1 MLPLKDLLSEILQ
14 DWPDISGEH
23 FKGNDFAARFR
34 EVFPAC
40 LQSHFNNPLG
50 HLQVQTHIGY
60 STWGEVP
67 YLAILDQRLT
77 KTVKTQFF
85 VAYLFKADG
94 EGVYLSLVQGTGE
107 TQIDIDYTA
116 NRLRKVVPGLQSWGL
131 VDIDLVASK
140 QLGKSCQKGNIIA
153 KYYPADDLPNEAVLQ
168 RDLQDILA
176 LYARARDF
184 YRGKA
189 RLTLSYDDVGSVD
202 LPKPFILLAGISGT
216 GKTRFVR
223 EQVQLTGN
231 LKETYALVS
240 VRPDWHDPSDLL
252 GYVSRLGKE
261 AEYVVTDVLRFM
273 VSAWKDIADN
283 GLSFADGL
291 LGWGETTPQDNCIRP
306 FWLCLDEMNLAPV
319 EQYFADYLSVLET
332 RHWASTTELNNGE
345 PIYQCEALL
354 KSLVFDQLNSTAQ
367 FKLRTALGLDL
378 PDYDKLW
385 LYFIEN
391 GIPLPFNLIVAGTV
405 NMDDTT
411 HGFSR
416 KVIDRALT
424 LDFGMFFPNRFD
436 EFFDPRHQPKALDY
450 PRLSKVGKEDLLNI
464 EADPYGKKSIAFL
477 GMVNEVLLH
486 TPFELAYRALNE
498 LLLSVVCFRPEDDF
512 ELQAVWD
519 DFMMCKVLPRIGG
532 DAQRLDFTSSETMP
546 GDSLL
551 AALENRLEN
560 SLSLIW
566 NGPRIELLLAGKN
579 TTEPPKTNCRSKTKL
594 AWMKKQLS
602 QSRYTSFWP

>member
-1 MLPLKDLLSEILQ
+1 MLSLKELLAEILQ
-14 DWPDISGEH
+14 NWPDISADH
-23 FKGNDFAARFR
+23 FKGHDFAVRFR
-34 EVFPAC
+34 EAFPAC
-40 LQSHFNNPLG
+40 LKAHFDNPLG
-50 HLQVQTHIGY
+50 HLLVQTHIGY
-60 STWGEVP
+60 STWSEVP

-77 KTVKTQFF
+77 ETVKNKFF

-94 EGVYLSLVQGTGE
+94 DGVYLSLVQGTAE
-107 TQIDIDYTA
+107 TQIDIEYTA
-116 NRLRKVVPGLQSWGL
+116 NRLRNDVPGLQKWGL
-131 VDIDLVASK
+131 EDIDLVASK

-153 KYYPADDLPNEAVLQ
+153 KYYPADNLPNEAVLQ
-168 RDLQDILA
+168 RDLQDIVT
-176 LYARARDF
+176 LYARSRDF

-189 RLTLSYDDVGSVD
+189 RLTLSDDDVESVD

-223 EQVQLTGN
+223 EQVQLMGS

-252 GYVSRLGKE
+252 GYVSRLGNE
-261 AEYVVTDVLRFM
+261 AEYVVTDVLRFI
-273 VSAWKDIADN
+273 VRAWKDIANN
-283 GLSFADGL
+283 GLSFDDGI
-291 LGWGETTPQDNCIRP
+291 LGWGEAEHDDNAIKP
-306 FWLCLDEMNLAPV
+306 YWLCLDEMNLAPV

-332 RHWASTTELNNGE
+332 RHWASGAELANGE
-345 PIYQCEALL
+345 AIYQCEALL
-354 KSLVFDQLNSTAQ
+354 KSLVFDQLNPAARI
-367 FKLRTALGLDL
+367 KLRTALDLDQ
-378 PDYDKLW
+378 PDYEKLW
-385 LYFIEN
+385 LYFIKN

-405 NMDDTT
+405 NMDDTN

-436 EFFDPRHQPKALDY
+436 DFFNPRFKPKALDY
-450 PRLSKVGKEDLLNI
+450 PRLSQVAKEDLLNI
-464 EADPYGKKSIAFL
+464 EADPDGKKSIAFL
-477 GMVNEVLLH
+477 GVVNEVLLH

-498 LLLSVVCFRPEDDF
+498 LLLSVVCFSPEDDF

-532 DAQRLDFTSSETMP
+532 DAQRLGFSGSEMMP

-560 SLSLIW
+560 LLSLIW
-566 NGPRIELLLAGKN
+566 HGPRIELLLAGIN
-579 TTEPPKTNCRSKTKL
+579 TTEAPKTDCRSKAKL
-594 AWMKKQLS
+594 AWMKKQLTHN
-602 QSRYTSFWP
+602 RYTSFWP

>member
-1 MLPLKDLLSEILQ
+1 MLPLKELLLEILQ
-14 DWPDISGEH
+14 NWPDKSADH
-23 FKGNDFAARFR
+23 FKGHEFAVRFR
-34 EVFPAC
+34 EVFPVSLKA
-40 LQSHFNNPLG
+40 HFSDPLG
-50 HLQVQTHIGY
+50 NLLVQNHIGY
-60 STWGEVP
+60 STWSEVP
-67 YLAILDQRLT
+67 YLAILDKRLT
-77 KTVKTQFF
+77 ETVKNKFF

-94 EGVYLSLVQGTGE
+94 SGVYLSLVQGTTE
-107 TQIDIDYTA
+107 SQIDIEYTA
-116 NRLRKVVPGLQSWGL
+116 NRLRHDVPGLEAWGL
-131 VDIDLVASK
+131 CDIDLVASK
-140 QLGKSCQKGNIIA
+140 QLGKSCEQGNIIA
-153 KYYPADDLPNEAVLQ
+153 KYYPSDNLPNEAILQ
-168 RDLQDILA
+168 RDLQDILT
-176 LYARARDF
+176 LYSRARDF

-189 RLTLSYDDVGSVD
+189 RVTLSDDDVESVD

-223 EQVQLTGN
+223 EQVQLMGS

-261 AEYVVTDVLRFM
+261 AEYVVTDVLRFI
-273 VSAWKDIADN
+273 VRAWKDIADN
-283 GLSFADGL
+283 GLSFEDGL
-291 LGWGETTPQDNCIRP
+291 LGWGEAEHDGNGIKPH
-306 FWLCLDEMNLAPV
+306 WLCLDEMNLAPV

-332 RHWASTTELNNGE
+332 RHWASDFEVDNGE

-354 KSLVFDQLNSTAQ
+354 KSLVFNQLSTTAK
-367 FKLRTALGLDL
+367 FKLRAALGLDQ
-378 PDYDKLW
+378 PEYEKLW
-385 LYFIEN
+385 LYFVEN

-436 EFFDPRHQPKALDY
+436 DFFSPSYKPKALDY
-450 PRLSKVGKEDLLNI
+450 PRLSQVSKEDLLNI
-464 EADPYGKKSIAFL
+464 EADPDGKKSIDFL
-477 GMVNEVLLH
+477 SLVNEVLLN

-498 LLLSVVCFRPEDDF
+498 LLLSVICFNPDDDF

-532 DAQRLDFTSSETMP
+532 DAQRLDFSSSETMP
-546 GDSLL
+546 GDTLL

-566 NGPRIELLLAGKN
+566 NGPRIELLLAGRN
-579 TTEPPKTNCRSKTKL
+579 TTEAPKTNCRSKAKL

-602 QSRYTSFWP
+602 QSRYSSFWP